1 MRNLRTREHRGGRIS
16 WHISTWTW
24 PRPRLQPLGAR
35 ILPLSNGMAPSRLC
49 PLSQRYPQT
58 HRSSSSLLVR
68 LCLFEKSP
76 SYGQSVLYWLLITQ
90 SNKFSFHVD
99 TKKNQNGYIW
109 LAFENLL
116 NLNMYMCIFIDKKLV
131 SLCFSV
137 VNNRQLHVYV
147 CFQRPTEQFWTRFC
161 VSPPPPCL
169 TDRSPCWSTTPVS
182 WTLMWSGGTS
192 DRN

>member
-1 MRNLRTREHRGGRIS
+1 MDL
-16 WHISTWTW
+16 
-24 PRPRLQPLGAR
+24 
-35 ILPLSNGMAPSRLC
+35 APAS
-49 PLSQRYPQT
+49 PAAPGSENPAPVQRDGSIT
-58 HRSSSSLLVR
+58 SVSSLTALPPDTQKFLKFAGKVLFVLKNRLVM
-68 LCLFEKSP
+68 
-76 SYGQSVLYWLLITQ
+76 VNLYWQGGWLLITQ
-90 SNKFSFHVD
+90 GNKFSFHVD

-116 NLNMYMCIFIDKKLV
+116 NLNMYMCIFFDKKLV

>member
-1 MRNLRTREHRGGRIS
+1 M
-16 WHISTWTW
+16 
-24 PRPRLQPLGAR
+24 
-35 ILPLSNGMAPSRLC
+35 
-49 PLSQRYPQT
+49 
-58 HRSSSSLLVR
+58 
-68 LCLFEKSP
+68 
-76 SYGQSVLYWLLITQ
+76 
-90 SNKFSFHVD
+90 D

-116 NLNMYMCIFIDKKLV
+116 NLNMYMCIFFDKKLV

-192 DRN
+192 DRNLSDWTREWGEKTWLYMSGESMCLRIPSGNSSDAPLMNGSTDSTLCLRVHSLTIYIGFFNIFMDFPLVLYFLFNVYGDLY